1 MAHKRSSDEDR
12 ARDVLAAEELGVPAI
27 APALHTAPPHDVLA
41 AEEYGVPA
49 IAPALH
55 TEPPHDV
62 LAAEEYGV
70 PDRDPAIHHGPVD
83 LPGDPTGI
91 AEPHDVLAAEE
102 FAMPGG
108 RVGLR
113 DAADGGWS
121 ARGVLV
127 LGGAVALAAALL
139 AWKRS
144 T

>member
-1 MAHKRSSDEDR
+1 M
-12 ARDVLAAEELGVPAI
+12 LAAEEFGVPAV
-27 APALHTAPPHDVLA
+27 APALHA
-41 AEEYGVPA
+41 
-49 IAPALH
+49 
-55 TEPPHDV
+55 EPPHDV

-102 FAMPGG
+102 FAMPVG
-108 RVGLR
+108 RVALR
-113 DAADGGWS
+113 DAADGRRS
-121 ARGVLV
+121 VRGVLV

-139 AWKRS
+139 ARKRS